1 MFVVW
6 AAAQRHLMS
15 EGLGELILSFLEE
28 QAPSLTE
35 DPTVSPPQN
44 SEALA
49 WTWENYDPLF
59 SLAATQPSQQWNQ
72 CRKDS
77 PIT

>member
-1 MFVVW
+1 MVW
-6 AAAQRHLMS
+6 AAARRHLMS

-35 DPTVSPPQN
+35 DLTVSPPQN
-44 SEALA
+44 SEALAVA

-59 SLAATQPSQQWNQ
+59 SLAATQPPQQWNQ